1 MSLRT
6 KLFVAISVTLFFVLG
21 LLIWLTLTGE
31 RERFVVTDN
40 YRKATLLLAAE
51 IASRVS
57 PEQLLLDTTL
67 VDANGAP
74 MRELRSIAI
83 LRRDASGAVVIDQ
96 ARGALSPQRAE
107 AAGVAKACELAS
119 QAFDTGTSRPDD
131 DGDAI
136 AVPSPPSWSA
146 DPAAKPATVVYLE
159 VEPTPVDPVHATRI
173 GFVVVVGAALVLLL
187 VTWFIVD
194 RVVARPLTEVVRGAN
209 RVAVADYS
217 QPVPASGGDDEIQKV
232 ITSFNAMMVELGTV
246 QGRMRERTA
255 DALLTA
261 RKTQDSLVIAQRLAS
276 TGRLAAGIA
285 HEVNNPLA
293 GMINAVRSLRTKDMP
308 PAKRDEYL
316 QIVEEGLHRIQVTV
330 AKILQF
336 TPHKVAPQPV
346 NMENVVRP
354 VLALARHR
362 IEKEQVEVAAQ
373 FPQEAAVVFGDP
385 YELQQALLN
394 VLLNALDALEEAH
407 RETPRIEVVTSVLQ
421 DEVHLLVR
429 DNGVGMKEEDL
440 PRAFDLFFTTKEPGK
455 GTGLGLATSH
465 KILTDHG
472 GRVDLR
478 SRGSEGMDVVFVLPR
493 FHG

>member
-6 KLFVAISVTLFFVLG
+6 KLFGAICVTLCVL
-21 LLIWLTLTGE
+21 LLLLVYLTLQGE
-31 RERFVVTDN
+31 RQRFGVTDT
-40 YRKATLLLAAE
+40 YRKSTLLLAAE

-67 VDANGAP
+67 VDAGGSP
-74 MRELRSIAI
+74 MPVLRSIAI
-83 LRRDASGAVVIDQ
+83 LRKDVTGAPVIEQ
-96 ARGALSPQRAE
+96 ARGALAPQRAE
-107 AAGVAKACELAS
+107 AAEVAKACELAA
-119 QAFDTGTSRPDD
+119 QAFASGTSRPDS

-136 AVPSPPSWSA
+136 AVPSPLPWNA
-146 DPAAKPATVVYLE
+146 DPGSKSPNVVYLE
-159 VEPTPVDPVHATRI
+159 LEPTPVDPVHATRI

-194 RVVARPLTEVVRGAN
+194 RVVARPLAEVVRGAN

-261 RKTQDSLVIAQRLAS
+261 KKTQDSLVIAQRLAS

-336 TPHKVAPQPV
+336 TPHKVSPQAV
-346 NMENVVRP
+346 NIENVVRP

-362 IEKEQVEVAAQ
+362 VEKEQVEVIAR

-407 RETPRIEVVTSVLQ
+407 RETPRIEVVTSVVE

-478 SRGSEGMDVVFVLPR
+478 SRGGEGMDVEFVLPR
-493 FHG
+493 FRG